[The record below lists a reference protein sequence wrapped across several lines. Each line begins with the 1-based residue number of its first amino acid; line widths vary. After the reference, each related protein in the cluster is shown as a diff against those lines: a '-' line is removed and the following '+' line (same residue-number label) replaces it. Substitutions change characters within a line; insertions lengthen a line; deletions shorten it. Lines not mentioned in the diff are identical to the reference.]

1 MDIILSSG
9 FLAFASHIGFLRAI
23 EEEGSTVD
31 AICGTSSGALVGA
44 LWAAGMSTKEIEQEL
59 FSRPPLVHLRPNL
72 FFWKGI
78 FSLHKLRARMSQLLP
93 QKFSDLSRPMG
104 IGVCTSDWKHHMIT
118 SGSLV
123 DMVVASCSIPYLFA
137 PTVVDG
143 IAYCDGGAADR
154 IGAKSWRSLR
164 SNQSCM
170 VHLVERSRGVN
181 KEEGL
186 DGCRIV
192 RSPRSGASFWS
203 FGDTNMRIERTR
215 RNTEEVLLR
224 KG

>member
-23 EEEGSTVD
+23 EDEERPVE

-44 LWAAGMSTKEIEQEL
+44 LWAAGMSSKEIEAEL
-59 FSRPPLVHLRPNL
+59 FSRAPFVHLRPNL
-72 FFWKGI
+72 CFWRGL
-78 FSLHKLRARMSQLLP
+78 FSLHKLHERMSQLLP
-93 QKFSDLSRPMG
+93 ATFAELSRPMG

-137 PTVVDG
+137 PTIVDG

-154 IGAKSWRSLR
+154 IGAKAWRVQR
-164 SNQSCM
+164 PTTSCM
-170 VHLVERSRGVN
+170 VHLVERSRGVKSEN
-181 KEEGL
+181 GL
-186 DGCRIV
+186 EGCRIV
-192 RSPRSGASFWS
+192 RSPRSGASFWN
-203 FGDTNMRIERTR
+203 FGDTEMRIARTR
-215 RNTEEVLLR
+215 INTIEQLR
-224 KG
+224 T